1 MAKKTDS
8 LTNERKWSETKSA
21 CVECSEISTN
31 VSCAG
36 NRFSVYLLSIAFSRP
51 ERHSPETKQAMF
63 FSLSNEYTM
72 CWFTS
77 VMTWGFILFE
87 FLYLDGKQISWKNNQ
102 RQSAIACSI
111 FLLASIFIPCAA
123 LLKVHMHFRK
133 IQNVSREYTV
143 FLNHINTERYIFV
156 EVCLRICIKYAKCKL
171 HMCKTVILF
180 LLKNVWSD
188 EWFFKRKSDLLQ
200 ASHWHAWKLHQQE
213 DASSYTHMY
222 YKTQRK
228 HQSLTISDI

>member
-36 NRFSVYLLSIAFSRP
+36 NRFSVYLLSIAFPRP
-51 ERHSPETKQAMF
+51 ERHSPETKQAIF
-63 FSLSNEYTM
+63 FSVEWVYYVLIHFSNDLG
-72 CWFTS
+72 
-77 VMTWGFILFE
+77 VHFIRVSLFRRQTNK
-87 FLYLDGKQISWKNNQ
+87 LKNNQ

-111 FLLASIFIPCAA
+111 FCSHLFLFHALPYWKFICISE
-123 LLKVHMHFRK
+123 KFK
-133 IQNVSREYTV
+133 TSQETYTV

-180 LLKNVWSD
+180 SLKNVWSD